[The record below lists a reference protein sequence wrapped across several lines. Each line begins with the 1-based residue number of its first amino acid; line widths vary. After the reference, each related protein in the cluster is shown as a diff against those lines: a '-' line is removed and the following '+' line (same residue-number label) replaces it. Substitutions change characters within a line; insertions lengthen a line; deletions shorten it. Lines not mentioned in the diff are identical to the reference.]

1 MRIGIFGILDILGIF
16 VVEKLLVDVKDDIRQ
31 K

>member
-1 MRIGIFGILDILGIF
+1 MRIGILGIF
-16 VVEKLLVDVKDDIRQ
+16 GIFNVEKLLVDVKDDIRQ